1 MIYQQLFYPIW
12 LYYYLLINRKPYFL
26 VYLLSN
32 NKLKNFTF
40 QSGYILRNS
49 KPKTLHSILVIFQ
62 SGFLL
67 VTIITLFSYIVNENI
82 TFIVLQRS
90 ILAFL
95 QNKKCKIYTSYFEA
109 PLQIIFICLKKVV
122 YNITYNII
130 DNLQYFV
137 SIKLDSCY
145 LVKWIKWFCREYKC
159 FTFYFLCYFL
169 SCFF

>member
-1 MIYQQLFYPIW
+1 MKVLIFHRVLLIQSLTLSHLVCQYFFIKKVTDLYKSVTFLIW
-12 LYYYLLINRKPYFL
+12 LYYCFLINRKPYFL

-82 TFIVLQRS
+82 TFIVL
-90 ILAFL
+90 
-95 QNKKCKIYTSYFEA
+95 
-109 PLQIIFICLKKVV
+109 
-122 YNITYNII
+122 
-130 DNLQYFV
+130 
-137 SIKLDSCY
+137 
-145 LVKWIKWFCREYKC
+145 
-159 FTFYFLCYFL
+159 
-169 SCFF
+169 